1 MSYVAFT
8 TVVHVENFIR
18 KYQASTV
25 TQMTAICKI
34 KGRKNKAIGRGGV
47 FRKAVHFDVC
57 TNTALIDN
65 NEFSFLLID

>member
-34 KGRKNKAIGRGGV
+34 KGRKNKAVGRGEFSGK
-47 FRKAVHFDVC
+47 RY
-57 TNTALIDN
+57 TSMYALIQH
-65 NEFSFLLID
+65 